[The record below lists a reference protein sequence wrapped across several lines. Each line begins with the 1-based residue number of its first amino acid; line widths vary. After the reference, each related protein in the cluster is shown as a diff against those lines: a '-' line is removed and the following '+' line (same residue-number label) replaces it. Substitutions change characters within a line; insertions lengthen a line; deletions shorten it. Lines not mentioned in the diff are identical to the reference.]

1 MSEGAFERMIRW
13 YPAQWRSRY
22 GGEMAALL
30 EDTYA
35 TASDVPIRHRLG
47 LARAGLAERARAA
60 GLIGSAQ
67 GPEERVRAGSVLVL
81 CGWALFLVA
90 LAIFGKFTDNWLAGT
105 PRSDRWVA
113 SSSFD
118 AVTVAAAVGCA
129 IVLLAAL
136 CALPM
141 FGSRV
146 RSGDWKVLRRPLL
159 RAVTSAAIAAVLLGG
174 ALAWAHHLSHHD
186 RNGGLPVYSALFVVA
201 ALAAVV
207 ALMFATAAAVSVA
220 RRIDLPA
227 LVLRALGLMA
237 LGLSGLMAL
246 IFVGFVTWWASESVH
261 APGVL
266 SSGIGNGIPFTS
278 STLPPMLLA
287 AGLLMLG
294 GLVLALGGTV
304 RIARAI
310 SPGHATT

>member
-1 MSEGAFERMIRW
+1 M
-13 YPAQWRSRY
+13 
-22 GGEMAALL
+22 

-47 LARAGLAERARAA
+47 LVRAGLAERARAA
-60 GLIGSAQ
+60 GLIGSAP
-67 GPEERVRAGSVLVL
+67 GPDERVRAGSVLVL

-90 LAIFGKFTDNWLAGT
+90 LAIFGKFTDNWFVGT
-105 PRSDRWVA
+105 PRSGRWVA

-118 AVTVAAAVGCA
+118 AVTGAAGVGCA
-129 IVLLAAL
+129 IVVLAAL

-141 FGSRV
+141 FGRLV
-146 RSGDWKVLRRPLL
+146 RSGDWRVLRRPLF
-159 RAVTSAAIAAVLLGG
+159 RAVMSAAIAAVLLGG
-174 ALAWAHHLSHHD
+174 ALAWAHHLSPHD
-186 RNGGLPVYSALFVVA
+186 RNRGLPVYSALFVVV

-220 RRIDLPA
+220 RCIDFPPPT
-227 LVLRALGLMA
+227 LRALGLMA
-237 LGLSGLMAL
+237 LGLSGLMVL
-246 IFVGFVTWWASESVH
+246 IFVGFVTWWAGESVH
-261 APGVL
+261 APRVL
-266 SSGIGNGIPFTS
+266 SNGIGNGIPFTS
-278 STLPPMLLA
+278 STLPPVLLA

-310 SPGHATT
+310 GPGHATT